1 MNFIKVN
8 YSEPVD
14 NFFFG
19 NNYKYEDEDLRYFE
33 DLTLLDQTWNNDEID
48 MMDNKENISCNQN
61 TPTYHNERLI
71 KEDIPSPDP
80 EDFSLNS
87 LNQRENSEQLV
98 NRFLD
103 SDYPELSPKM
113 QELMKMHD
121 FMKIFIHKI
130 TRVPDAVLYNEEEI
144 NQGFSIDESV
154 FRKRECIDQV
164 LMKRSYNAFK
174 VLTSYSILN
183 TVTENAKFIGKELL
197 KIFHP
202 KSEGNF
208 NHFKPL
214 WNHLIKIT
222 HGEIALLLTSDDE
235 YKEPPIYQ
243 MLRYIHEPAITSS
256 LISTI
261 FLFDAEPD
269 LQVELFTKLQEMEF
283 IETLLTMLDM
293 KDFPVI
299 VQATSEFLIQMIEEG
314 SKTKNSSIL
323 FAPIQLDPSC
333 LSVII
338 KHISENKSPVHQ
350 QACIQLLLAFLEKYI
365 YYNCDATTSDN
376 VSINTMTSS
385 SSSTLELLKSSLMD
399 YLKYSIDDLCMG
411 LTDAK
416 SIDHVEEDEEDKFY
430 DDYQDFFEE
439 DDDDEEDEEGEN
451 DEEEDEDPNK
461 MIVNNHTPIHNHEC
475 IHSNTH
481 KHINS
486 SYRRSGCDIYNT
498 NKKLNYKKLKCRLTV
513 NKIGLL
519 KIIIITL
526 QEFKRE
532 EYDLLENIPWSLL
545 VNWFFQNPSNN
556 IYHNFLN
563 LL

>member
-1 MNFIKVN
+1 MKFLKIN
-8 YSEPVD
+8 YTEPVN

-19 NNYKYEDEDLRYFE
+19 NNYMYEDEDLEYFD
-33 DLTLLDQTWNNDEID
+33 DLTLPDQTWNNDEID
-48 MMDNKENISCNQN
+48 MMENKENISLNQN
-61 TPTYHNERLI
+61 TPTYHEDLI

-87 LNQRENSEQLV
+87 LNRRENSEQLV
-98 NRFLD
+98 NSFLD
-103 SDYPELSPKM
+103 SDYPVFSPKM

-154 FRKRECIDQV
+154 FRKRECTNQV

-261 FLFDAEPD
+261 FLLDAEPD
-269 LQVELFTKLQEMEF
+269 LQIELFTKLQEMEF

-314 SKTKNSSIL
+314 SKTQNSSIL
-323 FAPIQLDPSC
+323 LAPIQLDPSC
-333 LSVII
+333 LS
-338 KHISENKSPVHQ
+338 
-350 QACIQLLLAFLEKYI
+350 
-365 YYNCDATTSDN
+365 YY
-376 VSINTMTSS
+376 
-385 SSSTLELLKSSLMD
+385 
-399 YLKYSIDDLCMG
+399 Y
-411 LTDAK
+411 
-416 SIDHVEEDEEDKFY
+416 
-430 DDYQDFFEE
+430 
-439 DDDDEEDEEGEN
+439 
-451 DEEEDEDPNK
+451 
-461 MIVNNHTPIHNHEC
+461 
-475 IHSNTH
+475 
-481 KHINS
+481 
-486 SYRRSGCDIYNT
+486 
-498 NKKLNYKKLKCRLTV
+498 
-513 NKIGLL
+513 
-519 KIIIITL
+519 
-526 QEFKRE
+526 
-532 EYDLLENIPWSLL
+532 
-545 VNWFFQNPSNN
+545 
-556 IYHNFLN
+556 
-563 LL
+563 